1 MHLSRPISTVRT
13 CLFFRQCERAYYV
26 RRHVHRLS
34 VCEFVER
41 SDALLERYRHLWAL
55 WPVGADHLSLCGL
68 EDVGTAP
75 AHGARLYDG
84 ANWWSGEPPFR
95 AEREAGCRQADR
107 EVPAEARSAEARSA
121 EARSAEGGSA
131 EGGSAEGGSAEA
143 RSAEGGSAEG
153 RSAEGVVRKWCSM
166 QYALPLRM
174 LSEALAR
181 LTRLAAERSA
191 RVSSTPTRR
200 FLDGRHLELKF
211 VGGSERRTLLGV
223 NRLGG
228 VMVCFNLNLPL
239 TPEELEDVEALEAEL
254 RDELRA
260 IPHLGKHWTMLPAGQ
275 GNGGLKAADK
285 RPAADSSERK
295 GGLTD
300 TELRAFAKLRLQ
312 LDPDGLFYNEALE
325 SLLGPRDL

>member
-1 MHLSRPISTVRT
+1 M
-13 CLFFRQCERAYYV
+13 
-26 RRHVHRLS
+26 HRLS

-55 WPVGADHLSLCGL
+55 WPVGAGHLSLCGL

-84 ANWWSGEPPFR
+84 ANWWSGEPKFR

-121 EARSAEGGSA
+121 EAR
-131 EGGSAEGGSAEA
+131 
-143 RSAEGGSAEG
+143 SAEG

-260 IPHLGKHWTMLPAGQ
+260 IPHLGKHWTMLLAGQ
-275 GNGGLKAADK
+275 GHRGLKAADK

>member
-1 MHLSRPISTVRT
+1 
-13 CLFFRQCERAYYV
+13 
-26 RRHVHRLS
+26 
-34 VCEFVER
+34 
-41 SDALLERYRHLWAL
+41 
-55 WPVGADHLSLCGL
+55 
-68 EDVGTAP
+68 
-75 AHGARLYDG
+75 
-84 ANWWSGEPPFR
+84 
-95 AEREAGCRQADR
+95 
-107 EVPAEARSAEARSA
+107 
-121 EARSAEGGSA
+121 
-131 EGGSAEGGSAEA
+131 
-143 RSAEGGSAEG
+143 
-153 RSAEGVVRKWCSM
+153 M

-254 RDELRA
+254 QDELRA
-260 IPHLGKHWTMLPAGQ
+260 IPHLGKHWTMLLAGQ
-275 GNGGLKAADK
+275 GNRGLKAADK